1 MSKPSSEPVALFW
14 YRRDLR
20 LNDNAGLYH
29 ALRSGFPVLPVFIFD
44 QTILDALDDKHDRRL
59 EFIHNAV
66 LEMQREFR
74 EIGTSLLVRYG
85 KPLDVYRDLLK
96 EFDIQAVYTNYDY
109 EVYAKDRD
117 KAVTDLLSENGA
129 EFHAYKDQTIFD
141 RDEILTGSGSPYTVF
156 TPYSR
161 NWHHKLTDFYL
172 KSYPTKKYYANFLKT
187 AALPIPTLEEL
198 GFKPVNEPFP
208 GKTVRAFLLDHYKE
222 TRDFPA
228 LKGTSE
234 LSIHLRFGTISIR
247 ELARKAKEHN
257 FTFLNELV
265 WRDFYFQVLDH
276 FPHVEKH
283 SFRREYDRIPWRN
296 HEDEF
301 QRWCEGRTGY
311 PIVDAGMRQ
320 LNEIGWMHNRVRM
333 ITASFL
339 CKHLLIDWRWGEA
352 YFAKKLR
359 DYDLSANNGGWQWAA
374 GSGTDAAPYFRVFN
388 PTLQAQKFDPKGE
401 YIRRWVPEFNSL
413 DYVEP
418 MVEHTMARNRA
429 IESYKKG
436 LAAAK

>member
-1 MSKPSSEPVALFW
+1 MSKTSSDPIALFW

-59 EFIHNAV
+59 EFIHNTI
-66 LEMQREFR
+66 LEMQEEFR

-85 KPLDVYRDLLK
+85 KPLEIYRDLLK
-96 EFDIQAVYTNYDY
+96 EFNIQAVFTNYDY
-109 EVYAKDRD
+109 EGYAKERD
-117 KAVTDLLSENGA
+117 KAVAELLSENGV

-141 RDEILTGSGSPYTVF
+141 RDEVLTGSGSPYTVF

-161 NWHHKLTDFYL
+161 NWHHKLTDFFL

-198 GFKPVNEPFP
+198 GFKPVKEPFP
-208 GKTVRAFLLDHYKE
+208 GKTVRATLLDHYKE
-222 TRDFPA
+222 NRDFPA
-228 LKGTSE
+228 VKGTSE

-247 ELARKAKEHN
+247 ELARKAREHN

-276 FPHVEKH
+276 FPHVEKN
-283 SFRREYDRIPWRN
+283 SFRREYDHIEWRTK
-296 HEDEF
+296 EDEF

-413 DYVEP
+413 DYMEP

-429 IESYKKG
+429 IETYKKG

>member
-1 MSKPSSEPVALFW
+1 MSELIQEPVALFW

-20 LNDNAGLYH
+20 LHDNAGLYH

-44 QTILDALDDKHDRRL
+44 QTILDALDDKQDRRL
-59 EFIHNAV
+59 AFIHQTI
-66 LEMQREFR
+66 LEMQQEFR
-74 EIGTSLLVRYG
+74 EIGTTLLVRYG
-85 KPLDVYRDLLK
+85 KPLEVYRELLN
-96 EFDIQAVYTNYDY
+96 EFAVQAVYTNYDY
-109 EVYAKDRD
+109 EVYAKNRD
-117 KAVTDLLSENGA
+117 KTIADLLYEKGA
-129 EFHAYKDQTIFD
+129 EFYTYKDQTIFD

-161 NWHHKLTDFYL
+161 NWHNKLNDFYL
-172 KSYPTKKYYANFLKT
+172 KSYPTQKYFSNFLKT
-187 AALPIPTLEEL
+187 ADQPIPKLEEL
-198 GFKPVNEPFP
+198 GFKPLKETFP
-208 GKTVRAFLLDHYKE
+208 AKTVRAQLLQQYKE

-228 LKGTSE
+228 IKGTSE
-234 LSIHLRFGTISIR
+234 LSIHLRFGTVSIR
-247 ELARKAKEHN
+247 ELARKAREHN

-276 FPHVEKH
+276 FPHVETS
-283 SFRREYDRIPWRN
+283 SFRPAYDNISWRN
-296 HEDEF
+296 NEDEF
-301 QRWCEGRTGY
+301 QRWCEGKTGY

-388 PTLQAQKFDPKGE
+388 PSLQAQKFDPKGE

-429 IESYKKG
+429 IEIYKKG
-436 LAAAK
+436 LADSK